1 MREQDVKEAEA
12 RAAYPESKVQE
23 TNHADGHQA
32 SYQLNRKRNSH
43 VHARKYAKRIHLKTV
58 DPVW

>member
-1 MREQDVKEAEA
+1 MREQDAKEAEA

-43 VHARKYAKRIHLKTV
+43 GDAG
-58 DPVW
+58 